1 MIHKLN
7 FFLTDVEGMPDDT
20 KAKIRLEEMI
30 RDLLKTVESEKEQI
44 KFPRKVSENG
54 LTFAFTSFK
63 EWDDYQEGLKN
74 EVG

>member
-30 RDLLKTVESEKEQI
+30 RDLLKTVENEKE
-44 KFPRKVSENG
+44 
-54 LTFAFTSFK
+54 
-63 EWDDYQEGLKN
+63 
-74 EVG
+74 